1 LAAFV
6 QNVVFSIF
14 VYGPTGFNYTRPLWT
29 GPKYHK

>member
-6 QNVVFSIF
+6 QNVVFKFF
-14 VYGPTGFNYTRPLWT
+14 VYGPGFSFARPGRA